1 MSNSTLAI
9 IVYLLGLVFGAL
21 ILDLWSAE
29 TGPKALVGIIW
40 TSILLITLFY
50 IEKNHQK

>member
-1 MSNSTLAI
+1 MNNSTLAI

-29 TGPKALVGIIW
+29 TRPKALIGIIW